1 MSIHHHKHEA
11 RDGRLR
17 FVQIY
22 HEDLDAL
29 AELGPSSLLVYSFLA
44 KYANYS
50 TGQCFPSIDTL
61 ATDCNV
67 SRNTVMKAIQKLSDA
82 GLIAVEKERTDHG
95 YDRSIY
101 TVLSKTDT
109 PRCKNVTGPGSNS
122 GPGPVQKL
130 DPNDNQL
137 NDTQKNKIDHDRLD
151 ETFETFW
158 KAYPNKTEKKR
169 AREQWHKI
177 RPDQE
182 LTKKIMASVT
192 AHMFTQKWKDGYVKA
207 AFRWLR
213 DENYNDDLRE
223 SSTPAAQS
231 SYQSGPTYITAEP
244 PGYEGLL
251 RMREEARRKGRLP

>member
-22 HEDLDAL
+22 HEDLAAL

-109 PRCKNVTGPGSNS
+109 PRCKNWTEPGSNS
-122 GPGPVQKL
+122 GPGPVQNL
-130 DPNDNQL
+130 DPNENQL
-137 NDTQKNKIDHDRLD
+137 NDMNLNESGGAD
-151 ETFETFW
+151 
-158 KAYPNKTEKKR
+158 APPPKTKR
-169 AREQWHKI
+169 ASQLP
-177 RPDQE
+177 PDFA
-182 LTKKIMASVT
+182 LTDATKKWAADKGFPPHVVT
-192 AHMFTQKWKDGYVKA
+192 SEVEKFCDWHTAKGNKFVDWQRAFMTWMRNSRDWGKA
-207 AFRWLR
+207 PAAPPSPTSL
-213 DENYNDDLRE
+213 DDLRR
-223 SSTPAAQS
+223 SVG
-231 SYQSGPTYITAEP
+231 YQAP
-244 PGYEGLL
+244 PPEL
-251 RMREEARRKGRLP
+251 RLDD